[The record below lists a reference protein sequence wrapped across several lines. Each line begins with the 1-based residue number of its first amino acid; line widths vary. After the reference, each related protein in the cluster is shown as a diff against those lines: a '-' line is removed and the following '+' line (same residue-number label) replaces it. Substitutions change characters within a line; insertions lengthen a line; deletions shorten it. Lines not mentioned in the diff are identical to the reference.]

1 MSPSAP
7 APPQDRPID
16 QPALLAALRA
26 RVARLEDAGRGATE
40 GHALVPLCA
49 GLPVAGLARGGLH
62 ELLAASPGAG
72 AGFAAVLLGLT
83 GGTVLWIAG
92 GAARTVPWPPGLAR
106 CGLPPERL
114 ILLRADR
121 PEDALWAMEESLR
134 CPAVGGALLALDT
147 GQETM
152 LTLTATRRLQ
162 LAAEAGGGI
171 GLLLR
176 PESAARPGQSVA
188 LTRWRVTPDGDG
200 VSGDPRWRLALLRA
214 RGARPGGPWCLRWN
228 VAEARLVLEAGGTD
242 GQDR

>member
-1 MSPSAP
+1 MNSPADP
-7 APPQDRPID
+7 APPRDLPFD

-26 RVARLEDAGRGATE
+26 RVARLENAGREAAPGP
-40 GHALVPLCA
+40 ALVPLCD

-72 AGFAAVLLGLT
+72 AGFAAVLLGLA

-92 GAARTVPWPPGLAR
+92 GAARTMPWPPGLAR

-114 ILLRADR
+114 VLLRADR
-121 PEDALWAMEESLR
+121 PEDAFWAMEESLR
-134 CPAVGGALLALDT
+134 CPAVGGALLALDAR
-147 GQETM
+147 QEAM

-176 PESAARPGQSVA
+176 PHCAQQAGFAAHPACPRQLHHHQAHGPQPSA
-188 LTRWRVTPDGDG
+188 TPSSKA
-200 VSGDPRWRLALLRA
+200 VPPRTTQGRLLGR
-214 RGARPGGPWCLRWN
+214 
-228 VAEARLVLEAGGTD
+228 
-242 GQDR
+242 

>member
-1 MSPSAP
+1 MLSDPA
-7 APPQDRPID
+7 APPDRPID

-26 RVARLEDAGRGATE
+26 RVARLEDAGRAAML
-40 GHALVPLCA
+40 GHALVPLCE

-62 ELLAASPGAG
+62 ELLATSPGAG
-72 AGFAAVLLGLT
+72 AGFAAVLLGLA
-83 GGTVLWIAG
+83 GRTVLWIAG
-92 GAARTVPWPPGLAR
+92 GGAKTMPWPPGLAR

-134 CPAVGGALLALDT
+134 CPAVGGALLALDAE
-147 GQETM
+147 QEAR

-176 PESAARPGQSVA
+176 PESVARSLQSVA
-188 LTRWRVTPDGDG
+188 LTRWQVAPDGG
-200 VSGDPRWRLALLRA
+200 MRGDPHWMLSLLRA
-214 RGARPGGPWCLRWN
+214 RGAKPGGPWRLRWN
-228 VAEARLVLEAGGTD
+228 VAEARLALVAGGMEE
-242 GQDR
+242 QDR